1 MKILNQIKKA
11 FQESSKQREILL
23 EKYKLGDYYKV
34 NNKKEIR
41 KYHCNA
47 PKGHICVINN
57 NHIYVSRG
65 KKYEWERY
73 KYDKKKDMLF
83 LVSIGSSIDGEV
95 GSYYTFLPLKD
106 KKETIKDTTFFIVMV
121 AIIEFIIYFLK

>member
-11 FQESSKQREILL
+11 LKESSKQREILL

-47 PKGHICVINN
+47 PKGHICVIND
-57 NHIYVSRG
+57 NHIYVSRVRSTSG
-65 KKYEWERY
+65 K
-73 KYDKKKDMLF
+73 D
-83 LVSIGSSIDGEV
+83 INI
-95 GSYYTFLPLKD
+95 
-106 KKETIKDTTFFIVMV
+106 IKRKIC
-121 AIIEFIIYFLK
+121 YF